1 MRSLFLK
8 VFLWFWLAM
17 VLVIAALA
25 ITSYLTRSEPVPRP
39 PQFIEAIV
47 SAYSRTAVD
56 TFEREGAAGL
66 SSFLE
71 RVERDANIRAY
82 LFDSGG
88 TELSGRN
95 AAPEERELALRAAR
109 SGNPASKMLGGGM
122 VIEAKPVPARDGGR
136 YVFVSVLPLGPP
148 RPPGDSPGS
157 PRPPRPLFGPFN
169 FLLGESTTAFVLRL
183 LAVVLTAG
191 LLCYLLAR
199 YIVSPVVKLREVT
212 RRVAG
217 GDLSARVSPMLG
229 RRSDELAAMGHD
241 FDAMASKIE
250 TLMMAQQRLL
260 RDISHELRSPLA
272 RLNVALDLARKRAG
286 ADAASAL
293 SRIELESNR
302 LSEMI
307 SQLLV
312 LTRRESSSNG
322 FQHERIDLA
331 EVVREVVADADFE
344 ARNDHRAVRI
354 TVCDECRTIGAGAL
368 LRSAIENVVRNAVRY
383 TMEGTTVEVSLQCR
397 ENGGGKYALIRV
409 RDFGTG
415 VPEEMLA
422 DIFKPFYRVE
432 EARDRESGGTGLGL
446 AISERAIRLHD
457 GTITA
462 ENLPEGGFLIEIRL
476 PVKSRS

>member
-25 ITSYLTRSEPVPRP
+25 VTSYLTRSEPQPRP
-39 PQFIEAIV
+39 PQFIEGLMI
-47 SAYSRTAVD
+47 AYSRTAVE
-56 TFEREGAAGL
+56 TFEREGPQAL
-66 SSFLE
+66 DSFLGRIE
-71 RVERDANIRAY
+71 READIRSY
-82 LFDSGG
+82 LFDAGG
-88 TELSGRN
+88 K
-95 AAPEERELALRAAR
+95 ELAGRDASSEVKELASRVAQTSNPAAR
-109 SGNPASKMLGGGM
+109 MLGGGM
-122 VIEAKPVPARDGGR
+122 VIEARPVTARDGVK
-136 YVFVSVLPLGPP
+136 YVFVAVLPLGP
-148 RPPGDSPGS
+148 RPPSGSPG
-157 PRPPRPLFGPFN
+157 PPGPPRPFFGPFN
-169 FLLGESTTAFVLRL
+169 FLLGESSTAFVLRL
-183 LAVVLTAG
+183 LAVILTAG

-212 RRVAG
+212 RRVTS
-217 GDLSARVSPMLG
+217 GDLSARVSPLLG

-250 TLMMAQQRLL
+250 TLMTAQQRLL

-286 ADAASAL
+286 VDAASAL

-307 SQLLV
+307 SQLLA
-312 LTRRESSSNG
+312 LSRWESNNNG
-322 FQHERIDLA
+322 FQHEGVDLA
-331 EVVREVVADADFE
+331 AVVREVVADADFE

-354 TVCDECRTIGAGAL
+354 TVCDECQTVGAGAL

-383 TMEGTTVEVSLQCR
+383 TMESTTVDVSLQCPST
-397 ENGGGKYALIRV
+397 NGDRCALIRV
-409 RDFGTG
+409 RDFGMG

-446 AISERAIRLHD
+446 AISERAIRLHN
-457 GTITA
+457 GTIA
-462 ENLPEGGFLIEIRL
+462 AANLPEGGFLIEIRL
-476 PVKSRS
+476 PVKSRV

>member
-25 ITSYLTRSEPVPRP
+25 VTSYLTRSEPLPRP
-39 PQFIEAIV
+39 PQFIE
-47 SAYSRTAVD
+47 SLMTAYSRTAVE
-56 TFEREGAAGL
+56 TFEREGPQAL
-66 SSFLE
+66 NSFLGRIE
-71 RVERDANIRAY
+71 READIRSY
-82 LFDSGG
+82 LFDAGG
-88 TELSGRN
+88 K
-95 AAPEERELALRAAR
+95 ELAGRDAMLEVKELAAR
-109 SGNPASKMLGGGM
+109 VAQTGNPAARMLGGGM
-122 VIEAKPVPARDGGR
+122 VIEARPVMARDGGK
-136 YVFVSVLPLGPP
+136 YIFVAVLPLGP
-148 RPPGDSPGS
+148 RPPSESPGR
-157 PRPPRPLFGPFN
+157 PGPPRPLLGPFN
-169 FLLGESTTAFVLRL
+169 FLLAESSTAFVLRL
-183 LAVVLTAG
+183 LAVILTAG

-212 RRVAG
+212 RRVTS
-217 GDLSARVSPMLG
+217 GDLSARVSPLLG

-250 TLMMAQQRLL
+250 TLMTAQQRLL

-286 ADAASAL
+286 PDAASAL

-302 LSEMI
+302 MGKMI
-307 SQLLV
+307 SQLLA
-312 LTRRESSSNG
+312 LSRWESNNG
-322 FQHERIDLA
+322 FQHERVELSA
-331 EVVREVVADADFE
+331 VVREIVADADFE

-354 TVCDECRTIGAGAL
+354 TVCDECQMVGAGAL

-383 TMEGTTVEVSLQCR
+383 TMEGTTVEVSLQCHGT
-397 ENGGGKYALIRV
+397 NGDRDALIRV
-409 RDFGTG
+409 RDYGMG

-446 AISERAIRLHD
+446 AISERAIRLHN

-462 ENLPEGGFLIEIRL
+462 QNLPEGGFLIEIRL
-476 PVKSRS
+476 PVKSRV

>member
-1 MRSLFLK
+1 
-8 VFLWFWLAM
+8 M

-25 ITSYLTRSEPVPRP
+25 VTSYLTRSEPVPRP

-82 LFDSGG
+82 LFDASG

-95 AAPEERELALRAAR
+95 AASEERELALRAAR

-122 VIEAKPVPARDGGR
+122 VIEAKPVPARDGGS
-136 YVFVSVLPLGPP
+136 YVFVSVLPLGP
-148 RPPGDSPGS
+148 RPPGVSPGT
-157 PRPPRPLFGPFN
+157 PGPPRPLFGPFN
-169 FLLGESTTAFVLRL
+169 FLLGESSTAFVLRL

-241 FDAMASKIE
+241 FDAMAAKIE
-250 TLMMAQQRLL
+250 TLMAAQQRLL

-286 ADAASAL
+286 VDAASAL

-307 SQLLV
+307 SQLLA
-312 LTRRESSSNG
+312 LTRGESSNNG

-354 TVCDECRTIGAGAL
+354 TVCDECRTIAAGAL

-397 ENGGGKYALIRV
+397 ESDGDGYALIRV
-409 RDFGTG
+409 RDFGIG

-462 ENLPEGGFLIEIRL
+462 ENLPEGGFLIEIHL
-476 PVKSRS
+476 PVKNQSQAYHT